1 MIGRTAFLRVSVFG
15 AASALVLPALPAHA
29 DPPAAPYDVRA
40 AFAEADANK
49 DGMIEIGEFYDRL
62 VDVFFLDDKNKDGS
76 LSREEFVA
84 AVVIDEP
91 FSEVD
96 RNGDGKVTKQ
106 EFIRARLPLFRAT
119 DTNDDGS
126 LSLEEVIAMYE
137 ARGKK

>member
-1 MIGRTAFLRVSVFG
+1 MIWGTALLRVSVFS
-15 AASALVLPALPAHA
+15 AASALVLSAFLAHA

-40 AFAEADANK
+40 AFAEADENK

-106 EFIRARLPLFRAT
+106 EIILARLPLFRAT

-126 LSLEEVIAMYE
+126 LSLCEGIAIYE